1 MRKSPVLSFAVL
13 PKKGIKEMPKFI
25 ELHVIPAHTRLFN
38 ANYIH
43 SVTPQA
49 QGSRLEFNWGGS
61 DGLQSIGQIY
71 HVAESYDEVKN
82 MLIDD

>member
-1 MRKSPVLSFAVL
+1 
-13 PKKGIKEMPKFI
+13 MPKFI